1 MGMLHA
7 DSNHARIYPWN
18 SAREPEQIDRAIDI
32 GDDFTSNSTKRYEI
46 GRVGQLGVKKGTPTN
61 TYSLRQY
68 ENGAMKFFR
77 ALANIIDPG
86 TGEDTTI
93 DLDDIKSTRFNLSHD
108 YTDDAET
115 FVGSVWYPNIRV
127 NGFSINI
134 GDPDADIER
143 NFDLVGE
150 KYCVLP
156 GYYVAYA
163 SQVASGASEVISFG
177 GTGEPPVPVEYQTDK
192 FMLMVLRVRAGVVS
206 ELTSSSYTYNDGTK
220 ELTVTGCSV
229 SDIIK
234 VYYVSATEY
243 TDLWEDNDSDA
254 DAFSADQ
261 VSIFVQIGS
270 GDESQI
276 YKLQSI
282 GIDVAFTRKDYKQIG
297 DKSVVQTGVSEKV
310 VTVTLGRILEDF
322 TIEEVLSGV
331 SSPKYIDT
339 DELSTNI
346 TVVVKIYTDNT
357 KTTFAMEYD
366 MPELSSSALSN
377 SQPNNDYQTNNNTLI
392 GSEFSVSLEETVF

>member
-177 GTGEPPVPVEYQTDK
+177 GTGEPPVPVEYQTSK